1 VTPVAAGPPLLKRG
15 LTPPRPLCGY
25 RTFSI
30 LANAESLDRAH
41 GAFALPPR
49 EREGGST
56 LRPPPSSLELGPDR
70 AHSESGRGWRR
81 PSGFGA
87 TPQRKGAASR
97 GGVLPLHFAGHRPSG
112 RQPRGRARLPIR
124 RSVKNALGRV
134 SPGRAAPVHTEER
147 RVIGGHPRKPCRA
160 RRERGARRALP
171 GRGGEPTRAERG
183 KGVPADRAVS
193 PLSAPRS
200 SANKYEV
207 SAICGFFSRHNPKE
221 LRVDQAGG
229 GIAELLDTTQAGYQ
243 ESSARCQRGAALPR
257 ILCLA

>member
-97 GGVLPLHFAGHRPSG
+97 GGVPPLHFAGHRPSG

-124 RSVKNALGRV
+124 LSVKNALGRV

-147 RVIGGHPRKPCRA
+147 RV
-160 RRERGARRALP
+160 RRALP

-207 SAICGFFSRHNPKE
+207 SAICGFFSRHTPKD
-221 LRVDQAGG
+221 LRADERSYP
-229 GIAELLDTTQAGYQ
+229 AE
-243 ESSARCQRGAALPR
+243 GAS
-257 ILCLA
+257 

>member
-1 VTPVAAGPPLLKRG
+1 M
-15 LTPPRPLCGY
+15 
-25 RTFSI
+25 
-30 LANAESLDRAH
+30 
-41 GAFALPPR
+41 
-49 EREGGST
+49 
-56 LRPPPSSLELGPDR
+56 
-70 AHSESGRGWRR
+70 
-81 PSGFGA
+81 
-87 TPQRKGAASR
+87 
-97 GGVLPLHFAGHRPSG
+97 LPLHFGGHRPSG

-207 SAICGFFSRHNPKE
+207 SAICGSS
-221 LRVDQAGG
+221 LG
-229 GIAELLDTTQAGYQ
+229 TTQRNFALTKRAAASRSWTRPRLGIK
-243 ESSARCQRGAALPR
+243 RAALDAEGRPAAPLVLGVNR
-257 ILCLA
+257 AHSESRERLAHERLAHEGRERRFLQAEGVAPFANRPPLHFSPTWGLVGSKWARHD